1 MALGMV
7 DADAPTEEESDRNGV
22 LSYAAEWHALSI
34 GVYDGLKKVPK
45 VPNNRD
51 VEKEPHY
58 YKGGYV
64 IGRLLQVVL
73 AAAGV
78 ALGIGVV

>member
-1 MALGMV
+1 MGGP
-7 DADAPTEEESDRNGV
+7 DAPTESDSERDGV
-22 LSYAAEWHALSI
+22 LSYAAEWHAFSI
-34 GVYDGLKKVPK
+34 GIYDGMKKVPK

-64 IGRLLQVVL
+64 IGRLLQSTL
-73 AAAGV
+73 ALIAV
-78 ALGIGVV
+78 WFGIGAV

>member
-1 MALGMV
+1 MV
-7 DADAPTEEESDRNGV
+7 DADAPTEDESDRNGF
-22 LSYAAEWHALSI
+22 LSYAAEWHAFSI

-64 IGRLLQVVL
+64 IGRILQPLLAIGGAV

-78 ALGIGVV
+78 M